1 MKSRGVNTMTR
12 KPVEEWDSLRLGIA
26 GVAALVVGV
35 LAIVGVSSLEPG
47 RIDIVA
53 EFAQA
58 AEIRVGDQ
66 VTVAGVAVGEVAGAE
81 LAGDRVNVTMKIDR
95 DVALGAGTRA
105 SIKLTTLL
113 GSRYVALT
121 PAGSGTLDDGRIPL
135 SHTEVPYDLQ
145 ETIEGAT
152 GTFEQVDAAEV
163 ADAMTTLTHQLEGAP
178 EVVPQALANAGTLA
192 EIVAARRTQIGDLI
206 SGTERI
212 TSVIRTQQSNIGS
225 LMVQG
230 RDLMSELDRRRESV
244 VGMFVATTTLVDEL
258 HRTVVGDS
266 PEIQELITELDS
278 MLGSLARHDD
288 LLRNIL
294 EVAPLPVRNF
304 TNASGS
310 GNYVDFT
317 GPAGVLVD
325 SWMCALSGRAEEIA
339 ANPYF
344 QECR

>member
-1 MKSRGVNTMTR
+1 MRTGVHTMTR

-26 GVAALVVGV
+26 GVVALVVVV
-35 LAIVGVSSLEPG
+35 LAIVGVSSIDPG
-47 RIDIVA
+47 RREIVA

-66 VTVAGVAVGEVAGAE
+66 VTVAGVAVGEVTGAE

-95 DVALGAGTRA
+95 DVALGADTRA

-121 PAGSGTLDDGRIPL
+121 PGGSGTFEDRRIPL
-135 SHTEVPYDLQ
+135 DHTEVPYDLQ

-152 GTFEQVDAAEV
+152 STFEQVDAAEV
-163 ADAMTTLTHQLEGAP
+163 ADAMTTLTGQLEGAP
-178 EVVPQALANAGTLA
+178 EVVPQAIANAGTLA

-244 VGMFVATTTLVDEL
+244 IGMFAATTTLIDEL
-258 HRTVVGDS
+258 HRTVVDDS
-266 PEIQELITELDS
+266 PEIQELMAELDS

-325 SWMCALSGRAEEIA
+325 SWMCALSGRAEELA